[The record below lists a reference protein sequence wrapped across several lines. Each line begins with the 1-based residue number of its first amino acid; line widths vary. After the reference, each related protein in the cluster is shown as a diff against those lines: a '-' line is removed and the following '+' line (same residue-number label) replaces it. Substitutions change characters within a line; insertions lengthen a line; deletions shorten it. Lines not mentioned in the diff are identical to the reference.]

1 MKRARQFWFGTNN
14 PQLGPMLSCGPK
26 GPPFTSMGHCDE
38 AAETLKFFYAGPD
51 SSPEEPCFVP
61 SGDGRNE
68 GEGWLLSMV
77 GRRAENR
84 TDLVILDALNVDRGP
99 VAVVKFP
106 CRVHEGFH
114 GIWVSQRALDEAAA
128 RAS

>member
-1 MKRARQFWFGTNN
+1 MKRASQFWFGTNN

-114 GIWVSQRALDEAAA
+114 GIGVSQRALDEAAA
-128 RAS
+128 